1 MLRKTLTA
9 FLLAIH
15 NIRSHF
21 FHTVLSVLG
30 IVIGV
35 AALVS
40 ILSLIDGMERYAK
53 EQIAAT
59 TSLNAIFVSSQTT
72 RVVNDVRIQRDT
84 IRLISYDDFREMS
97 SAISRPSRKYIRSA
111 FATAVKINETQT
123 IGAAVLYTDSTFQFA
138 TKVIHGRTFSAGE
151 LRDSIAVVVL
161 NKAFVSAMGMDS
173 SNVIGARLPVRGKTA
188 TVIGVV
194 SEKAEVPQCFLPIS
208 LLTPNELSE
217 HPPAILFEA
226 SVVTD
231 VPEIKQEVQAWLQK
245 KHPRHH
251 HEFNVS
257 SNEFRVEQAAKG
269 FFLFRVIMG
278 LIVGISVIVGGIG
291 VMNVLLIS
299 VTERTSEIGI
309 RKAVGATRK
318 DIVVQFLSE
327 SVTISAFGSIL
338 GLILGISA
346 TMVIIPVVKALTK
359 IPFQADYTLNT
370 LAVISIV
377 ALAIG
382 VIFGTYP
389 ALRASRLD
397 PVEAIRR
404 NE

>member
-1 MLRKTLTA
+1 MLGKTLTS

-40 ILSLIDGMERYAK
+40 ILSLIDGMERYAN

-59 TSLNAIFVSSQTT
+59 TSLNAIFVTSETNK
-72 RVVNDVRIQRDT
+72 VVNNVRLRKDT
-84 IRLISYDDFREMS
+84 IRFLQYQDFREMS
-97 SAISRPSRKYIRSA
+97 LAISRPAKKYIRSA
-111 FATAVKINETQT
+111 FATEVRLNDSQT
-123 IGAAVLYTDSTFQFA
+123 IGTSVLYTDSTFQFG
-138 TKVIHGRTFSAGE
+138 TRIIDGRTFSASE
-151 LRDSIAVVVL
+151 LSDSLPVVVL
-161 NKAFVSAMGMDS
+161 NKAFVSTMGADS
-173 SNVIGARLPVRGKTA
+173 SGILGRHLNIRGSDAVVIGIV
-188 TVIGVV
+188 
-194 SEKAEVPQCFLPIS
+194 AERTDVPQCFLPIS
-208 LLTPNELSE
+208 LLSDHELTD
-217 HPPAILFEA
+217 HPPALLFEA

-231 VPEIKQEVQAWLQK
+231 VPVIKQEVREWLQK
-245 KHPRHH
+245 KYPRYYSD
-251 HEFNVS
+251 FTVS
-257 SNEFRVEQAAKG
+257 SNELRVEQAARG

-309 RKAVGATRK
+309 RKAVGATRR
-318 DIVVQFLSE
+318 DIALQFLSE
-327 SVTISAFGSIL
+327 SVVISAFGSTL

-359 IPFQADYTLNT
+359 VPFQADYTLNT
-370 LAVISIV
+370 LALISIV

-389 ALRASRLD
+389 AIRASRLD